1 MQYFFSNTAVTVLHP
16 DKTSFKAMVIGL
28 DDNGFLRVR
37 SENGEILDVRPDGNS
52 FDMLAGLIAPK

>member
-1 MQYFFSNTAVTVLHP
+1 
-16 DKTSFKAMVIGL
+16 MVIGL